1 MGVLFKNENL
11 SDDIIDI
18 LKKFQTYT
26 PFTTGN
32 GEKKFVNQLCV
43 GDQLSVERAVNN
55 VSIQSPMATHLKTA
69 WRASTCS

>member
-32 GEKKFVNQLCV
+32 GEKKFVITSFALVTSCLLKGQ
-43 GDQLSVERAVNN
+43 SI
-55 VSIQSPMATHLKTA
+55 VSIQSPMGTQLKTA
-69 WRASTCS
+69 WRA

>member
-11 SDDIIDI
+11 SDDIIDTH
-18 LKKFQTYT
+18 KKFQTYT

-43 GDQLSVERAVNN
+43 GHQLSVE
-55 VSIQSPMATHLKTA
+55 IQWVHT
-69 WRASTCS
+69 

>member
-11 SDDIIDI
+11 SDDIIDTH
-18 LKKFQTYT
+18 KKFQTYT

-43 GDQLSVERAVNN
+43 GHQLSVE
-55 VSIQSPMATHLKTA
+55 IQWIQWVDT
-69 WRASTCS
+69 